1 MLELEYPG
9 LKFDFY
15 YIEQLPE
22 TTRAWFS
29 GIWPSLILTPIA
41 LNTRINPG
49 FGQVK
54 PKQTQT
60 RPARIMKV
68 DTRMMLELENFR
80 PDPAASRLWA
90 TFQTVDS
97 GPTDLPRERG
107 VELFSFSKRSLD
119 ARVLCRRRR

>member
-9 LKFDFY
+9 LKFGFY

-22 TTRAWFS
+22 TTRAWVS
-29 GIWPSLILTPIA
+29 DIWPSLILTSIA

-54 PKQTQT
+54 PKPTQT
-60 RPARIMKV
+60 RPARIMKD

-80 PDPAASRLWA
+80 PDPALIANYENKIRHTFITSASL
-90 TFQTVDS
+90 
-97 GPTDLPRERG
+97 
-107 VELFSFSKRSLD
+107 
-119 ARVLCRRRR
+119 ARV